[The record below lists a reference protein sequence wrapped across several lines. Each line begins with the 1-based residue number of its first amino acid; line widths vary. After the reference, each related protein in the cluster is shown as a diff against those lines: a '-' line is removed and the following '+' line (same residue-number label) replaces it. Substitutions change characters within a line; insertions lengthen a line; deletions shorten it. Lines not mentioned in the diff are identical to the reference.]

1 MSINILDEMKNDFL
15 VYATEV
21 NNNRSFCDARDGL
34 KPGMRA
40 TLYDMFCSG
49 HFSNKPHVKCA
60 KVTGSTISKLWP
72 HGDASIYEVLV
83 RMSQPWVNNL
93 PEIDFHGANG
103 SLLGGTE
110 AASSRYTE
118 CRLAKVVEDGYFL
131 NIKKN
136 VVDMIPNFSEDMLW
150 PAVFPAI
157 FPRLFV
163 NGSQGIGYTIAQEWE
178 PGNLNEFVTKVK
190 QYISKKKI
198 TFNDIYPDYPTG
210 GIIINKK
217 DLSEIYK
224 TGRGKVILR
233 GKTEILGK
241 YINIYEL
248 PYQVYAEPFIQ
259 KIKDLV
265 NAGTLTGIED
275 ICNKSDDNGLF
286 IEIECSVDPKL
297 VLNKLYKLTDL
308 QVTFNANQMALVKGI
323 PQMLNLQD
331 YIKVYI
337 EHNINCL
344 VREYTF
350 DKEKAENRLE
360 IVDGLLKALSMIDEV
375 IKVIKSSKSAELA
388 KEKLITKFKFTDDQ
402 AKAIINMKLG
412 KLTNLEQQELVN
424 EQKELKAII
433 DNCNLILN
441 STELQNKEFLK
452 RLNEF
457 TKKFGWERRTEV
469 IDVDLEE
476 EKQTLK
482 QEKQEEKFII
492 ILDNE
497 GKIRK
502 ISSQIFNVNKL
513 NKTDIKFIEINKKDR
528 FVLISNKGTM
538 YKCEE
543 KTLNANVKQNLSG
556 TLFTCLEKNEKII
569 NIFTGLE
576 NKDYLFFITKCGLA
590 KKIEANIVFGLT
602 KLAGAPV
609 MKVNDK
615 DEIIYCENVND
626 DSSIKAIYNKKNKL
640 IEVKNFIAKGRTA
653 GGVVAI
659 KTKPNTY
666 IEI

>member
-1 MSINILDEMKNDFL
+1 MASEELKQDFL
-15 VYATEV
+15 VYAQEV
-21 NNNRSFCDARDGL
+21 NNNRAFPDARDGL
-34 KPGMRA
+34 KISQRA
-40 TLYDMFCSG
+40 VLWEMFDKKYT
-49 HFSNKPHVKCA
+49 SNKPHVKSA
-60 KVTGSTISKLWP
+60 KVDGGVIANWHP
-72 HGDASIYEVLV
+72 HGSEYTTIV
-83 RMSQPWVNNL
+83 RMSQPWVNNI

-103 SLLGGTE
+103 SLIGGPD
-110 AASSRYTE
+110 AAASRYTE
-118 CRLAKVVEDGYFL
+118 CRLSKVSEDGLFNAIDKKVVDF
-131 NIKKN
+131 
-136 VVDMIPNFSEDMLW
+136 VPNYSEDQTW

-178 PGNLNEFVTKVK
+178 PGNLNEFVAKVK
-190 QYISKKKI
+190 QHISKKKI
-198 TFNDIYPDYPTG
+198 TFTDIYPDFPTG
-210 GIIINKK
+210 GTIINKK
-217 DLSEIYK
+217 DLVDIYK
-224 TGRGKVILR
+224 TGKGKVILR

-259 KIKDLV
+259 KVKDLV
-265 NAGTLTGIED
+265 NSDTLLGVED

-286 IEIECSVDPKL
+286 IEIECSSDPKV
-297 VLNKLYKLTDL
+297 VLNRLYKLTDL
-308 QVTFNANQMALVKGI
+308 QVTFNANQMALVDGY

-331 YIKVYI
+331 YIKVYVD
-337 EHNINCL
+337 HNIKCL
-344 VREYTF
+344 VCEYTY
-350 DKEKAENRLE
+350 DKEKTENRLE
-360 IVDGLLKALSMIDEV
+360 IVNGLLRALSIIDDIIQT
-375 IKVIKSSKSAELA
+375 IKAAKSTDEA
-388 KEKLITKFKFTDDQ
+388 KQKLIKKFSFTENQ
-402 AKAIINMKLG
+402 AKAIIDMKLG
-412 KLTNLEQQELVN
+412 KLTNLEQKDLVN
-424 EQKELKAII
+424 EKKELITTVTYC
-433 DNCNLILN
+433 DLILG
-441 STELQNKEFLK
+441 SEEMQNKEFLK

-457 TKKFGWERRTEV
+457 AKQYGWERRTEV
-469 IDVDLEE
+469 TDVDLEE

-492 ILDNE
+492 ILDND

-502 ISSQIFNVNKL
+502 ISSQIFNRNKL
-513 NKTDIKFIEINKKDR
+513 NNTDIKFIEINKKDR

-543 KTLNANVKQNLSG
+543 KTLNTNVKQNLSG
-556 TLFTCLEKNEKII
+556 TLFNCLEKNEKII

-576 NKDYLFFITKCGLA
+576 DKDYLFFITKCGLA

-615 DEIIYCENVND
+615 DEIIYCENVD
-626 DSSIKAIYNKKNKL
+626 DETSIKAVYNKKNKI

-666 IEI
+666 IEIK

>member
-1 MSINILDEMKNDFL
+1 MINILDELKQDFL
-15 VYATEV
+15 VYAQEV
-21 NNNRSFCDARDGL
+21 NNNRAFPDCRDGL
-34 KPGMRA
+34 KISQRA
-40 TLYDMFCSG
+40 VLWEMYNKSYT
-49 HFSNKPHVKCA
+49 SNKPHVKSA
-60 KVTGSTISKLWP
+60 KVDGGVIANWHP
-72 HGDASIYEVLV
+72 HGSEYTTIV

-103 SLLGGTE
+103 SLIGGPD
-110 AASSRYTE
+110 AAASRYTE
-118 CRLAKVVEDGYFL
+118 CRLAKVSEDGLF
-131 NIKKN
+131 NAINKK
-136 VVDMIPNFSEDMLW
+136 VVDMIPNYSEDLTW
-150 PAVFPAI
+150 PSVFPAI

-178 PGNLNEFVTKVK
+178 PGNLNEFIIKVK

-224 TGRGKVILR
+224 TGHGKVILR

-286 IEIECSVDPKL
+286 IEIECSADPKL
-297 VLNKLYKLTDL
+297 VLSKLYKLTDL
-308 QVTFNANQMALVKGI
+308 QVTFNANQMALVNGI

-331 YIKVYI
+331 YIKVYV

-344 VREYTF
+344 VREYIF

-388 KEKLITKFKFTDDQ
+388 KEKLITKFKFTEAQ
-402 AKAIINMKLG
+402 AKAIIDMKLG
-412 KLTNLEQQELVN
+412 KLANLEQQELVN
-424 EQKELKAII
+424 EQKELKTII

-543 KTLNANVKQNLSG
+543 KALNANVKQNLSG
-556 TLFTCLEKNEKII
+556 TLFNCLEKNEKII

-576 NKDYLFFITKCGLA
+576 DKDYLFFITKCGLA
-590 KKIEANIVFGLT
+590 KKIEASIVFGLT

-609 MKVNDK
+609 MKVNDN

-626 DSSIKAIYNKKNKL
+626 DASIKAIYNKKNKL
-640 IEVKNFIAKGRTA
+640 IEVKNFITKGRTA

>member
-1 MSINILDEMKNDFL
+1 MINILDELKQDFL
-15 VYATEV
+15 VYAQEV
-21 NNNRSFCDARDGL
+21 NNNRAFPDARDGL
-34 KPGMRA
+34 KISQRA
-40 TLYDMFCSG
+40 VLWEMFDKKYT
-49 HFSNKPHVKCA
+49 SNKPHVKSA
-60 KVTGSTISKLWP
+60 KVDGGVIANWHP
-72 HGDASIYEVLV
+72 HGSEYTTIV
-83 RMSQPWVNNL
+83 RMSQPWVNNI

-103 SLLGGTE
+103 SLIGGPD
-110 AASSRYTE
+110 AAASRYTE
-118 CRLAKVVEDGYFL
+118 CRLAKVSEDGLF
-131 NIKKN
+131 NAIDKK
-136 VVDMIPNFSEDMLW
+136 VVDFIPNYSEDQNW
-150 PAVFPAI
+150 PSVFPAI

-178 PGNLNEFVTKVK
+178 PGNLNEFVSKVK

-198 TFNDIYPDYPTG
+198 TFTDIYPDFPTG

-286 IEIECSVDPKL
+286 IEIECSIEPKL
-297 VLNKLYKLTDL
+297 VLSKLYKLTDL
-308 QVTFNANQMALVKGI
+308 QVVFNANQMALVDGV
-323 PQMLNLQD
+323 PQMLTLQD
-331 YIKVYI
+331 YIKVYV
-337 EHNINCL
+337 EHNIKCL

-360 IVDGLLKALSMIDEV
+360 IVEGLIRAISIIDDV
-375 IKVIKSSKSAELA
+375 IRTIRRAASSDKA
-388 KEKLITKFKFTDDQ
+388 KEDLVKKFKFTENQ
-402 AKAIINMKLG
+402 AKAIVDMRLG
-412 KLTNLEQQELVN
+412 KLANLEWQELGKEQQEL
-424 EQKELKAII
+424 KITI
-433 DNCNLILN
+433 DKCISILN
-441 STELQNKEFLK
+441 SEELQQKEFLK

-457 TKKFGWERRTEV
+457 AKKFGWERRTEV

-502 ISSQIFNVNKL
+502 ISSQTFNRNKL
-513 NKTDIKFIEINKKDR
+513 NNTDIKFIEINKKDR

-543 KTLNANVKQNLSG
+543 KSLNTNVKQNLSG
-556 TLFTCLEKNEKII
+556 TLFNCLEKNEKII

-576 NKDYLFFITKCGLA
+576 DKDYLFFITKCGLA
-590 KKIEANIVFGLT
+590 KKIEANIVFSLT

-626 DSSIKAIYNKKNKL
+626 DASIKANYNKKNKL
-640 IEVKNFIAKGRTA
+640 INVKDFIAKGRTA

-666 IEI
+666 IEIK

>member
-1 MSINILDEMKNDFL
+1 MSINILDELKTDFL
-15 VYATEV
+15 VYAQEV
-21 NNNRSFCDARDGL
+21 NNNRAFPDVRDGL
-34 KPGMRA
+34 KISQRA
-40 TLYDMFCSG
+40 VLWEMFDKKYT
-49 HFSNKPHVKCA
+49 SNKPHVKSA
-60 KVTGSTISKLWP
+60 KVDGGVIANWHP
-72 HGDASIYEVLV
+72 HGSEYTTIV
-83 RMSQPWVNNL
+83 RMSQPWVNNI

-103 SLLGGTE
+103 SLIGGPD
-110 AASSRYTE
+110 AAASRYTE
-118 CRLAKVVEDGYFL
+118 CRLAKVSEEGLFNAID
-131 NIKKN
+131 KK
-136 VVDMIPNFSEDMLW
+136 VVDFVPNYSEDQNW
-150 PAVFPAI
+150 PSVFPAI

-178 PGNLNEFVTKVK
+178 PGNLNEFVSKVK

-198 TFNDIYPDYPTG
+198 TFTDIYPDFPTG
-210 GIIINKK
+210 GVIINKK

-286 IEIECSVDPKL
+286 IEIECSSDPKL
-297 VLNKLYKLTDL
+297 VLSKLYKLTDL
-308 QVTFNANQMALVKGI
+308 QATFNANQMALVNGV
-323 PQMLNLQD
+323 PQMLTLQD

-360 IVDGLLKALSMIDEV
+360 IVNGLLTALSIIDDV

-388 KEKLITKFKFTDDQ
+388 KEKLISKFTFTENQ
-402 AKAIINMKLG
+402 AKAIIDMKLG
-412 KLTNLEQQELVN
+412 KLANLEQQELFN
-424 EQKELKAII
+424 EQKEL
-433 DNCNLILN
+433 NNLIINCKLIL
-441 STELQNKEFLK
+441 SSEELQQKEFLK

-457 TKKFGWERRTEV
+457 AKKFGWERRTEV
-469 IDVDLEE
+469 VDIDLEE

-492 ILDNE
+492 ILDND

-502 ISSQIFNVNKL
+502 ISSQIFNRNKL
-513 NKTDIKFIEINKKDR
+513 NNTDIKFIEINKKDR

-543 KTLNANVKQNLSG
+543 KSLNTNVKQNLSG
-556 TLFTCLEKNEKII
+556 TLFNCLEKNEKII

-576 NKDYLFFITKCGLA
+576 DKDYLFFITKCGLA

-602 KLAGAPV
+602 KLAGALV

-615 DEIIYCENVND
+615 DEIIYCENVD
-626 DSSIKAIYNKKNKL
+626 DETSIKAVYNKKNKF
-640 IEVKNFIAKGRTA
+640 INVKEFIAKGRTA

-666 IEI
+666 IDI